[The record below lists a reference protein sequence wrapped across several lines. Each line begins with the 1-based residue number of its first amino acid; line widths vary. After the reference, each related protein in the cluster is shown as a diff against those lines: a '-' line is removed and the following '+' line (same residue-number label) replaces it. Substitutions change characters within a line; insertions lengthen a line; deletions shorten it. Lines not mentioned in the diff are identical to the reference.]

1 MLRLDF
7 RVTSIFCLHH
17 VLYKIHTWKLFA
29 YGKIK
34 SGRETLVKKGK
45 NKEEKNS
52 VKIRNKF
59 LCESDWYWRSS
70 TLASRFRTKKS
81 PSSQNVP
88 YIMLKARFPFL
99 YASVDTKTLTTAGS
113 PSMASNRNLESC
125 LYIRCPAP
133 QHIFQFFHFCCGIF
147 FCFWQL
153 CSLLFRPPQRSTNRV
168 CNGLLFPEDLDLSS
182 LTPGGSVVPLVL
194 GFKRRDNL
202 TGVARVVGEPLWAKI
217 SHLILGGIQPLWP
230 IL

>member
-1 MLRLDF
+1 MSRQPLMLRLDF

-45 NKEEKNS
+45 KKEEKNS

-70 TLASRFRTKKS
+70 TLAYRFRTKKS

-88 YIMLKARFPFL
+88 YIMIKARFPFL
-99 YASVDTKTLTTAGS
+99 YASLDTKTLTTAGS
-113 PSMASNRNLESC
+113 QWPRIVIWKAVCIFVVLPLSTFSNFSIFAAGFSFAFGNFAHYCVVL
-125 LYIRCPAP
+125 LNAP
-133 QHIFQFFHFCCGIF
+133 
-147 FCFWQL
+147 
-153 CSLLFRPPQRSTNRV
+153 
-168 CNGLLFPEDLDLSS
+168 
-182 LTPGGSVVPLVL
+182 LTVSAMGYFS
-194 GFKRRDNL
+194 R
-202 TGVARVVGEPLWAKI
+202 KI
-217 SHLILGGIQPLWP
+217 LIYRH
-230 IL
+230 

>member
-17 VLYKIHTWKLFA
+17 ALYKIHTWKLFA

-70 TLASRFRTKKS
+70 TLASRFLTKKS
-81 PSSQNVP
+81 PSSQTVP
-88 YIMLKARFPFL
+88 YIMIKRGFL
-99 YASVDTKTLTTAGS
+99 FFMQALIQKHWQS
-113 PSMASNRNLESC
+113 PE
-125 LYIRCPAP
+125 AP
-133 QHIFQFFHFCCGIF
+133 QWPQIVIWKAVCIFVVLLLSTFSNFSIF
-147 FCFWQL
+147 AAGFSFAFGNFAHYCVV
-153 CSLLFRPPQRSTNRV
+153 LLNAP
-168 CNGLLFPEDLDLSS
+168 
-182 LTPGGSVVPLVL
+182 LTVSAMGYFSRKILIYRHWRQEVPLSHWFWVS
-194 GFKRRDNL
+194 R
-202 TGVARVVGEPLWAKI
+202 GEI
-217 SHLILGGIQPLWP
+217 T
-230 IL
+230 

>member
-45 NKEEKNS
+45 KKEEKNS
-52 VKIRNKF
+52 VKTRNKF

-81 PSSQNVP
+81 PSSQNMP

-113 PSMASNRNLESC
+113 PSMASNRNLKAVCIFVVLLLSTFSNFSIFAAGFSFAFGNFAHYC
-125 LYIRCPAP
+125 FILLNAP
-133 QHIFQFFHFCCGIF
+133 
-147 FCFWQL
+147 
-153 CSLLFRPPQRSTNRV
+153 
-168 CNGLLFPEDLDLSS
+168 
-182 LTPGGSVVPLVL
+182 LTVSAMGYFSRKILIYRHWRQEVPLSHWFWVS
-194 GFKRRDNL
+194 R
-202 TGVARVVGEPLWAKI
+202 GEI
-217 SHLILGGIQPLWP
+217 T
-230 IL
+230 